1 VGPEVREKGESM
13 KVVKARL
20 LIDGAGNPPIKN
32 GVVCIDDSGR
42 ICDVG
47 PIDRLQIPPD
57 AEILDWSNYTVLPG
71 LIDSHTH
78 LTLSR
83 RTGKGLV
90 DQLFGTPRYLLAIKA
105 FLNLQEDL
113 RSGVTTMRAL
123 GDMEGLEIEVRDAIN
138 CGEIPG
144 PRLLA
149 CVEIRPSHGTGTTAS
164 AADGPWEIRKAV
176 RKGINEGADVIKIF
190 ASNIKPGKDEVAYR
204 KGDLT
209 QVAAY
214 TREEI
219 AAAVEEAH
227 RVGVKV
233 AVHAIG
239 GPALRWALEAGA
251 NTIEHANL
259 LEERDIELFIKYN
272 AYLSDPNLQLFF
284 DTETGFAAQPSLQGL
299 PSWWNEKVRRARQ
312 QTQIVQAE
320 ALKAGVKFA
329 LGTDSKHGQLWRE
342 AMYFVNVLGASEMEA
357 IQSVTKHCADALG
370 LGKEIGT
377 LEKGK
382 IADLVAV
389 DGNPLEDIRALNNV
403 VCVIKTGEVVYTN
416 NISGREVVG
425 EE

>member
-1 VGPEVREKGESM
+1 M

-20 LIDGAGNPPIKN
+20 LIDGTGNLPIER
-32 GVVCIDDSGR
+32 GAVCIDDSGR
-42 ICDVG
+42 ISDVG
-47 PIDRLQIPPD
+47 PIDQLQIPPD

-78 LTLSR
+78 LTLSHK
-83 RTGKGLV
+83 TGKGLV
-90 DQLFGTPRYLLAIKA
+90 DQLFKSPRFLLAIKG

-123 GDMEGLEIEVRDAIN
+123 GDMEGLEIEVREAIN

-149 CVEIRPSHGTGTTAS
+149 CVEIRPSHGTGTTVS

-176 RKGINEGADVIKIF
+176 RKGIGEGADVVKIF

-204 KGDLT
+204 MGDLT

-233 AVHAIG
+233 AVHALG

-251 NTIEHANL
+251 DTIEHANL
-259 LEERDIELFIKYN
+259 LEEEDIELFLRSG

-284 DTETGFAAQPSLQGL
+284 DEETGYPSRPSLQRL
-299 PSWWNEKVRRARQ
+299 PAWWHEKVRRTQ
-312 QTQIVQAE
+312 EQTRVIMRK
-320 ALKAGVKFA
+320 ALEAGVKFI
-329 LGTDSKHGQLWRE
+329 LGTDSNHGQLWRE
-342 AMYFVNVLGASEMEA
+342 AKHFVEVLGATEMEA
-357 IQSVTKHCADALG
+357 ILAMTKHSATALG
-370 LGKEIGT
+370 IEDSLGTIEQ
-377 LEKGK
+377 GK
-382 IADLVAV
+382 LADLIAIE
-389 DGNPLEDIRALNNV
+389 GNPLKDIACVRNV
-403 VCVIKTGEVVYTN
+403 KFVLKEGKLQTTMNWEVM
-416 NISGREVVG
+416 
-425 EE
+425 